1 MVEFKLIQFNLLDLV
16 SQFTLKKS
24 SFVLVETDIFP
35 NMNLPTLNM
44 VALLMLP
51 IFFIDSKSL

>member
-24 SFVLVETDIFP
+24 SFVLVETDIFQ